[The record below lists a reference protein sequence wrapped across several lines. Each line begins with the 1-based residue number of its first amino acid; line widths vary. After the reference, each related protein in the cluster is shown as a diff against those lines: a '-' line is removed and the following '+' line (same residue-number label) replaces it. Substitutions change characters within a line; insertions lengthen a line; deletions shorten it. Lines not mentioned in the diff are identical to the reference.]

1 MHAVRAFNC
10 TSEFEMLE
18 NLDNLLQNKA
28 SIPIL
33 RSLTLSNGHNS
44 GADDNMTSIVQS
56 GGNLICHTH
65 TKIYIGLEMKF
76 STSLH

>member
-1 MHAVRAFNC
+1 MRSTFHGFTHDGTMQLAVLPECKPFYVGLNEEINVHAVRAFNC

-33 RSLTLSNGHNS
+33 SNVYVVPR
-44 GADDNMTSIVQS
+44 A
-56 GGNLICHTH
+56 
-65 TKIYIGLEMKF
+65 
-76 STSLH
+76 